1 MRVRHL
7 CLRAGGQKNTL
18 FPMGTMIMRILK
30 SLHPPQGT
38 NVPLENSCRKAGTMG
53 V

>member
-7 CLRAGGQKNTL
+7 CLTRRRGVDLDFLKQHKKSG
-18 FPMGTMIMRILK
+18 FPK
-30 SLHPPQGT
+30 SLYPPQVT
-38 NVPLENSCRKAGTMG
+38 NDALENSCRKAGTMG